1 MEVRPRAG
9 VGPDTRKLSG
19 MVAAM
24 SIVTGPA
31 LGMGDY
37 ARMARE
43 AIEGWLRGYDGY
55 RGVIVFTDE
64 DGQRARIITLW
75 DTPEAEL
82 SSRHGRTAMRDQV
95 VAAAGMV
102 VESVE
107 LYEVPVCE
115 VLPERDN

>member
-1 MEVRPRAG
+1 
-9 VGPDTRKLSG
+9 

-31 LGMGDY
+31 LGMSDY
-37 ARMARE
+37 ARIARE

-55 RGVIVFTDE
+55 RGLLVFTDE

-75 DTPEAEL
+75 ETPAAEVA
-82 SSRHGRTAMRDQV
+82 SRQGRSAMRDQV
-95 VAAAGMV
+95 AAGAGMV
-102 VESVE
+102 VEGGE

-115 VLPERDN
+115 VLPAPG

>member
-1 MEVRPRAG
+1 
-9 VGPDTRKLSG
+9 

-31 LGMGDY
+31 LGMADY
-37 ARMARE
+37 AHLARE

-55 RGVIVFTDE
+55 RGLIVFTDE

-75 DTPEAEL
+75 ETPEAETR
-82 SSRHGRTAMRDQV
+82 SRQGRSAMRDQV
-95 VAAAGMV
+95 AAAAGMV
-102 VESVE
+102 IERVE

-115 VLPERDN
+115 VLAEPEG